1 MSIETTKQMRDQTYI
16 HINLDYMDMMSDGDD
31 SMKKVMLEMLLE
43 ELPMELEKMNALT
56 TEKNWVELGAVSHKM
71 KSTLSFVGNEAMTNA
86 NKDIEQICKDQN
98 SLETIPGFIAVITE
112 MAPKALDE
120 LRVEFER
127 L

>member
-1 MSIETTKQMRDQTYI
+1 MSIEITKQMSDQSYI

-56 TEKNWVELGAVSHKM
+56 SESNWTELGAVSHKM

-86 NKDIEQICKDQN
+86 NKDIELICKNKEGLD
-98 SLETIPGFIAVITE
+98 TIPGLIAVITE
-112 MAPKALDE
+112 NAPKTLEE
-120 LRVEFER
+120 LKMEFER

>member
-1 MSIETTKQMRDQTYI
+1 MSDQSYV

-43 ELPMELEKMNALT
+43 ELPMELEKMNTLAADN
-56 TEKNWVELGAVSHKM
+56 NWAELGSVSHKM

-86 NKDIEQICKDQN
+86 NKDIESICKDKEG
-98 SLETIPGFIAVITE
+98 LDRIPGLIAVITE
-112 MAPKALDE
+112 TAPKTITE
-120 LRVEFER
+120 LKMEFEK